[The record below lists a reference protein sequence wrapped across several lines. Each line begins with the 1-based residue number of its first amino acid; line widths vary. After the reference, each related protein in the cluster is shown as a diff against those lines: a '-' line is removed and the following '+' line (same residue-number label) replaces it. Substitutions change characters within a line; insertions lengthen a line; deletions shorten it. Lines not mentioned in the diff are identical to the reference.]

1 LFSFILII
9 FFVSITILAIKMRK
23 RPSSTGRPYKC
34 SYVICILLVL
44 NWLLYFA
51 GFYTILPLQ
60 IADIMFTPIW
70 LILSFLGL
78 LIAFI
83 EYKRSMGI
91 AVPIAWLSIISLV
104 FSLVLY
110 GIGKM

>member
-1 LFSFILII
+1 
-9 FFVSITILAIKMRK
+9 MRK

-91 AVPIAWLSIISLV
+91 AVPIVGFPLLV
-104 FSLVLY
+104 WFFH
-110 GIGKM
+110 

>member
-1 LFSFILII
+1 
-9 FFVSITILAIKMRK
+9 
-23 RPSSTGRPYKC
+23 
-34 SYVICILLVL
+34 LVL